1 MYKVNKF
8 NCGGNEMSKTM
19 NYTADQIKTLEGVE
33 AIRQMPG
40 MYVGSVTTDGLH
52 HILKEIISNSIDEYI
67 NGSGDTIEVV
77 LKKDG
82 WVSVKDNARGIPI
95 GIHSS
100 GCSVL
105 QAVFG
110 IVNTGGK
117 YTKDGENGYNTSG
130 GQHGVGAKATNAL
143 SDYLIASTT
152 RELRTCSWSVFLQ
165 FAVDIP

>member
-8 NCGGNEMSKTM
+8 NYGGNEMSKTM
-19 NYTADQIKTLEGVE
+19 NYTADQIKTLEGLE

-82 WVSVKDNARGIPI
+82 
-95 GIHSS
+95 
-100 GCSVL
+100 
-105 QAVFG
+105 
-110 IVNTGGK
+110 
-117 YTKDGENGYNTSG
+117 
-130 GQHGVGAKATNAL
+130 
-143 SDYLIASTT
+143 
-152 RELRTCSWSVFLQ
+152 
-165 FAVDIP
+165 